1 MKTSLILFV
10 ATAACAIAD
19 TQIRRDDLFRLGFTP
34 PELIK
39 IHLDELGLNP
49 VQSEKFTKILGEA
62 EAAMPTLQAS
72 AKELGAALE
81 SAVTAAS
88 PDPGE
93 AEAILNR
100 LLEAEAS
107 GKRLQFRTILGIH
120 GLLSP
125 EQRAKALELAKKDV
139 EQETSARK
147 LAERFRTAIDGLGVK
162 PTQAMQE
169 RGDQIKPLLEAGK
182 FAAALEELQVA
193 AKEFGLDEPLA
204 EQSLDFSQYSPGI
217 TELTQL
223 QQRYNDVEQR
233 IQRVR
238 HLPLLKQLIQ
248 AHAELEGAKSAQD
261 AMAVGRILTW
271 AEGVLPPG

>member
-1 MKTSLILFV
+1 MKTPLILFI
-10 ATAACAIAD
+10 ATAACAVAD

-39 IHLDELGLNP
+39 IHLDELGLDSA
-49 VQSEKFTKILGEA
+49 QREKFTKIIGET
-62 EAAMPTLQAS
+62 EASLPALQAS
-72 AKELGAALE
+72 VKEVGTALE

-100 LLEAEAS
+100 LLAAEAS
-107 GKRLQFRTILGIH
+107 VKRLQFRTILGIH
-120 GLLSP
+120 SLLSP
-125 EQRAKALELAKKDV
+125 GQRAKALELAKKDV
-139 EQETSARK
+139 ELEASTRE
-147 LAERFRTAIDGLGVK
+147 LAERFRTAIDSLGVK
-162 PTQAMQE
+162 PTQAIQE

-182 FAAALEELQVA
+182 FAAALEALQAA

-204 EQSLDFSQYSPGI
+204 DQSLDFSQYSPGI

-223 QQRYNDVEQR
+223 QQRYSDVEQR
-233 IQRVR
+233 IQRVL
-238 HLPLLKQLIQ
+238 HLPLLKQLVQ
-248 AHAELEGAKSAQD
+248 AHAELESAKSAQD
-261 AMAVGRILTW
+261 AVAVGRILTW